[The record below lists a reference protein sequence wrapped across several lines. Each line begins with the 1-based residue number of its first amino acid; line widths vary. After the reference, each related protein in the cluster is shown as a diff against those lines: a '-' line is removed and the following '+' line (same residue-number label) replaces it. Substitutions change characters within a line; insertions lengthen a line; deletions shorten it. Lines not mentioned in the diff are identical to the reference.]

1 MREVLLTLK
10 ELQYVD
16 NELQTLEQKKG
27 DLPNRVNALK
37 SEMESLQQQLDEK
50 TEKNREESSL
60 RSRQEN
66 ELELLRQQLK
76 KYQKQLY
83 QVKTNKEYDAITL
96 EIEETESGIERL
108 EFNNLEL
115 EESIEKR
122 NQEIQELEA
131 SLNALE
137 TELEQSRDSLEKVMA
152 RTRDQEKV
160 LREKK
165 ESTQTRLTKPILST
179 YERIRNGRGGSA
191 VAFLINGACSACSSR
206 VPPQRGVEIRMMN
219 KLFLCETCGRI
230 LIYDSEK
237 E

>member
-1 MREVLLTLK
+1 MREVLETLK

-27 DLPNRVNALK
+27 DLPNKVNSLK
-37 SEMESLQQQLDEK
+37 QNVEIIRKQLDEK
-50 TEKNREESSL
+50 ISENESESSL
-60 RSRQEN
+60 KSAQEN
-66 ELELLRQQLK
+66 DLELLKEKLK

-96 EIEETESGIERL
+96 EIEETESEIERL

-115 EESIEKR
+115 EERIEKR
-122 NQEIQELEA
+122 NEEIKGLKE
-131 SLNALE
+131 SLNNRLQDLQE
-137 TELEQSRDSLEKVMA
+137 SEKSLQQVMA

-160 LREKK
+160 LLEKK
-165 ESTQTRLTKPILST
+165 QTTQTRLTKPILST
-179 YERIRNGRGGSA
+179 YERIRNGRDGSA

-206 VPPQRGVEIRMMN
+206 VPPQHGVEIRMMN

-230 LIYDSEK
+230 LIYDPDK
-237 E
+237 D